1 MTGRPPGCLLAILIC
16 LVGFPRAIPAE
27 TVAERTARLHRESLV
42 FDAHVHFMNRQIY
55 LGGDIGDRP
64 PGPVGGVGVDLPS
77 AREGGLKALFF
88 NLYVEG
94 EYAPARYEVKQTL
107 RLVDGALEQ
116 IRKNKDKV
124 ELALDAGDVERI
136 SRSGK
141 IAAVIDLEGSF
152 DMDGDSSMLRTLYRL
167 GVRGIQVADN
177 ARNTS
182 YADSA
187 CCAPTWKGIND
198 RGRALI
204 REANRLG
211 MVINLAHASD
221 DTWLQVVEYSQA
233 PVISSHQGLRH
244 FNPGVAYNA
253 GDEMIRKLVAKG
265 GVVGMHFSP
274 TTWSLP
280 FYEYNRKAAGHD
292 SAADATTAVSQ
303 TFEEITSR
311 LRFNTSRVSPLAP
324 REVIEPTSRWTNV
337 VEYYIRLVGEDHLA
351 LGSDFGG
358 GLRDR
363 AGLTDISQYPAI
375 TRALVERG
383 YSDERIRKILG
394 LNLLRVFR
402 EISAKA
408 SH

>member
-1 MTGRPPGCLLAILIC
+1 MRQLLAILLC
-16 LVGFPRAIPAE
+16 LVGFPGAIPAE
-27 TVAERTARLHRESLV
+27 TVADRAARLHRESLV
-42 FDAHVHFMNRQIY
+42 FDAHVHFMNRQVY

-77 AREGGLKALFF
+77 AHAGGLKALFF
-88 NLYVEG
+88 DLYIEG
-94 EYAPARYEVKQTL
+94 EYAPSHYEVKQTF
-107 RLVDGALEQ
+107 RLVDSALEQ

-124 ELALDAGDVERI
+124 ELALTAGDVERI

-152 DMDGDSSMLRTLYRL
+152 DMDGDPSMLRTLYRL

-177 ARNTS
+177 ARNTN

-187 CCAPTWKGIND
+187 CCTPTWKGIND

-211 MVINLAHASD
+211 MVINLAHSSD

-244 FNPGVAYNA
+244 FNPNVAYNTD
-253 GDEMIRKLVAKG
+253 DEMIRKLVAKG

-280 FYEYNRKAAGHD
+280 FYEYNRKAGGHNAEAVKPAGP
-292 SAADATTAVSQ
+292 Q

-311 LRFNTSRVSPLAP
+311 LRLNSQRVSPLAP
-324 REVIEPTSRWTNV
+324 REVIEPTSRWADTV
-337 VEYYIRLVGEDHLA
+337 DYYVRLVGEDHIA

-375 TRALVERG
+375 TRALVEKG

>member
-1 MTGRPPGCLLAILIC
+1 MQIRAILLC
-16 LVGFPRAIPAE
+16 LVCVPAAILGE
-27 TVAERTARLHRESLV
+27 TTAERAVRLHRESLV
-42 FDAHVHFMNRQIY
+42 FDAHVHFMNRQVY
-55 LGGDIGDRP
+55 LGGDIGERP
-64 PGPVGGVGVDLPS
+64 AGPGGGVGVDLPS
-77 AREGGLKALFF
+77 VRAGGLKAVFF

-94 EYAPARYEVKQTL
+94 EYAPSRYEVKQTL
-107 RLVDGALEQ
+107 RLIDRALEQ
-116 IRKNKDKV
+116 IRKNQDKV
-124 ELALDAGDVERI
+124 ELALNADDVERI

-152 DMDGDSSMLRTLYRL
+152 DMDGDPSVLRTLYRL
-167 GVRGIQVADN
+167 GVRGIQIADN
-177 ARNTS
+177 ARNTN

-187 CCAPTWKGIND
+187 CCAPAWKGIND

-204 REANRLG
+204 REANQLG

-221 DTWLQVVEYSQA
+221 ATWRQVVETSRA

-244 FNPGVAYNA
+244 FNPGLAYNA
-253 GDEMIRKLVAKG
+253 SDEMIRKLAAKG
-265 GVVGMHFSP
+265 GVVGVHFSP
-274 TTWSLP
+274 TSWSLP
-280 FYEYNRKAAGHD
+280 LYEHYRKAAGPA
-292 SAADATTAVSQ
+292 SAVEARPPALQ

-311 LRFNTSRVSPLAP
+311 FRASSARVTPLAP
-324 REVIEPTSRWTNV
+324 REVIEPTSRWTEV
-337 VEYYIRLVGEDHLA
+337 VDYYIRLVGEDHVA

-408 SH
+408 SR